1 MKKVKVSGKLNLGK
15 ETVANLNNEQ
25 MGSLN
30 GGGTIKD
37 YTCCA
42 GSWNHSSCGGHK
54 CTGTT
59 IIELTANCVTQT
71 CNPN

>member
-1 MKKVKVSGKLNLGK
+1 MKKVKLAGKLNLGK

-25 MGSLN
+25 MGSVN
-30 GGGTIKD
+30 GGGTILG

-54 CTGTT
+54 CPTSIS
-59 IIELTANCVTQT
+59 IIQT
-71 CNPN
+71 DNTDCNPNG